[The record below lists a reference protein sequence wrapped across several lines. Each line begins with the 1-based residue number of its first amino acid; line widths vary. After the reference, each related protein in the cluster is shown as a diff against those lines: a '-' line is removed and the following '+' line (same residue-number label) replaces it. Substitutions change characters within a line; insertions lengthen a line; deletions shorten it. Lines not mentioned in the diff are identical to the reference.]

1 MANVLDL
8 PAHIDADTRR
18 LVQLVAAGDLSTPV
32 TTCGDWTLADLAAH
46 VYEVQHF
53 WHWIVS
59 QRARSPKG
67 YTEPARPADAELA
80 TALDAGRELLVATI
94 RETDPSTPCWSWAH
108 SQTAGFTRRRQAHEA
123 LVHRIDAEMAL
134 NEVSPVNAELA
145 ADGVAEV
152 LGVFAGETPEWGTFT
167 AGDTSIRLSATD
179 APGTWTYRFGRMTG
193 RSPETNKDY
202 DLEAIEPDDTAT
214 PDAHVRA
221 TAAELDLWLWG
232 RDRGD
237 GLRVE
242 GDRDVVSRLRA
253 LVADATR

>member
-1 MANVLDL
+1 MLDL
-8 PAHIDADTRR
+8 PAHLDADTQR
-18 LVQLVAAGDLSTPV
+18 LVELVLSGDLAAPV

-59 QRARSPKG
+59 QRALSPKG
-67 YTEPARPADAELA
+67 YAEPARPPDDELA
-80 TALDAGRELLVATI
+80 TALDTGRELLVATI
-94 RETDPSTPCWSWAH
+94 RETDPATPCWSWAR

-134 NEVSPVNAELA
+134 NEVSSVDARLA
-145 ADGVAEV
+145 ADGVDEV
-152 LGVFAGETPEWGTFT
+152 LGVFAGEMPEWGTFT
-167 AGDTSIRLSATD
+167 PGDASVRLTATD
-179 APGTWTYRFGRMTG
+179 LDGTWTYRFGRMTG
-193 RSPETNKDY
+193 TSTETGKYY
-202 DLEAIEPDDTAT
+202 DVEAIEADDAAIA
-214 PDAHVRA
+214 DAHIRA

-237 GLRVE
+237 GLRVDGE
-242 GDRDVVSRLRA
+242 RTVATRLRA